1 MPKPESG
8 KFTLAFMDWLRSLD
22 PTLQDVLAA
31 LGRAILAIIPVF
43 APVPFII
50 WYERRLLSWM
60 QDRIGPNRTGNIT
73 FSRTSRLIPSFLK
86 GKKFRLFGLAQ
97 SIADGIKLFTKEDI
111 MPSKTDRVLFILGPL
126 IALFVALTLGG
137 TIPWAGD
144 RRFTPVADVN
154 VGLLYVMAIS
164 SLGAYGLVLAG
175 YSSNNKY
182 SLLGA
187 LRASAQLISYEL
199 AMGVSLAAMV
209 MVSGSLKMTEIV
221 AAQEQPLL
229 GFIGLLPNWNLF
241 TPFGLVSGFIFL
253 ICMFAETNRP
263 PFDLPEAE
271 NELVAGYH
279 TEYSTKRWG
288 LFMMAEYM
296 AMFTFSMVFSTVFLG
311 GYHLPIRWEAI
322 GMDFMT
328 GIEKSYLGGLSV
340 MMLKGVVGLTLYIWV
355 RATYPRFRYDQLMN
369 LGWKFLL
376 PVATGNLIV
385 TATWIMITKIYGAAP
400 GWIFSFALYGAALAV
415 YLLLRSKK
423 SRQYLDTRSVDI
435 INQPARRTVELVE
448 AKPEVIA

>member
-1 MPKPESG
+1 
-8 KFTLAFMDWLRSLD
+8 MDWLRSLD
-22 PTLQDVLAA
+22 PTLQDILAA
-31 LGRAILAIIPVF
+31 FGRSLLLILPIF

-73 FSRTSRLIPSFLK
+73 FSRKSKWVPGFLQ
-86 GKKFRLFGLAQ
+86 GKKIKLFGLLQ

-111 MPSKTDRVLFILGPL
+111 LPAKTDRFLFILAPL
-126 IALFVALTLGG
+126 IALFVAFTLGC
-137 TIPWAGD
+137 TIPFAGD

-154 VGLLYVMAIS
+154 IGLMYILAIS

-182 SLLGA
+182 SLLGG

-199 AMGVSLAAMV
+199 GMGVSLASMV
-209 MVSGSLKMTEIV
+209 MVTGSLKMTEIV
-221 AAQEQPLL
+221 KQQEGPLFGVL
-229 GFIGLLPNWNLF
+229 GGLPNWNIF
-241 TPFGLVSGFIFL
+241 TPMGLVSAAIFFV
-253 ICMFAETNRP
+253 CMLAETNRP

-279 TEYSTKRWG
+279 TEYNTKRWG

-311 GYHLPIRWEAI
+311 GYHLPIRWEGLGLDGIAKLENTYGF
-322 GMDFMT
+322 GMA
-328 GIEKSYLGGLSV
+328 V
-340 MMLKGVVGLTLYIWV
+340 MFLKGVLGLTVYIWV
-355 RATYPRFRYDQLMN
+355 RATFPRLRYDQLMN

-376 PVATGNLIV
+376 PVATANLMI
-385 TATWIMITKIYGAAP
+385 TATWIFVSKVYSATAAWGVVLIAYACLLAWWGASRMKQRQTKHMAA
-400 GWIFSFALYGAALAV
+400 
-415 YLLLRSKK
+415 RN
-423 SRQYLDTRSVDI
+423 VDVV
-435 INQPARRTVELVE
+435 NSPRRTI
-448 AKPEVIA
+448 EVVSNQSEVPSA

>member
-1 MPKPESG
+1 ME
-8 KFTLAFMDWLRSLD
+8 WLRSLD
-22 PTLQDVLAA
+22 PTLQDVLSA
-31 LGRAILAIIPVF
+31 LGRSILAILPIF
-43 APVPFII
+43 GPVPFII

-73 FSRTSRLIPSFLK
+73 FSRTSKLIPGFLK

-111 MPSKTDRVLFILGPL
+111 MPAKTDRVLFILGPL
-126 IALFVALTLGG
+126 IALFVALSLGA
-137 TIPWAGD
+137 TVPWAGD

-154 VGLLYVMAIS
+154 VGLLYVLAVS
-164 SLGAYGLVLAG
+164 SLGAYGLILAG

-187 LRASAQLISYEL
+187 MRASAQLISYEL

-209 MVSGSLKMTEIV
+209 MVTGSLRLTEIV
-221 AAQEQPLL
+221 KQQEAPLF
-229 GFIGLLPNWNLF
+229 GAISGLPNWNIF
-241 TPFGLVSGFIFL
+241 TPWGLVSGFIFL

-288 LFMMAEYM
+288 IFMMAEYM

-311 GYHLPIRWEAI
+311 GYHLPIRWEGI
-322 GMDFMT
+322 GWQWMAQL
-328 GIEKSYLGGLSV
+328 EQSYPFGLAV

-376 PVATGNLIV
+376 PVATANMVIV
-385 TATWIMITKIYGAAP
+385 ATWIMVSKVYSPLA
-400 GWIFSFALYGAALAV
+400 GWMIAFGLYFVSTAL
-415 YLLLRSKK
+415 YLLLRPKK
-423 SRQYLDTRSVDI
+423 SNAQLGSRTVTI
-435 INQPARRTVELVE
+435 VEVPARRSIDLVE
-448 AKPEVIA
+448 SKPEVTA